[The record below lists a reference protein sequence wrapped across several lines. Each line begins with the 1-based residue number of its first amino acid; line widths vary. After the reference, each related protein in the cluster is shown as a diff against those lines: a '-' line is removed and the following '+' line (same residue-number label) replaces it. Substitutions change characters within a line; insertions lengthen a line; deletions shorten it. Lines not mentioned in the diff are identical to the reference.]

1 MNGKERCTVNSHGDA
16 DDLLK
21 NVPSELDK
29 YVNNANK
36 ELQHL
41 HDFIFGV
48 ALYTFCSVLDKISEF
63 MTQKYKF
70 VTIKFVYVIR
80 DLFAWKV
87 KQYINKIQVISSNLE
102 K

>member
-1 MNGKERCTVNSHGDA
+1 
-16 DDLLK
+16 LLK

-41 HDFIFGV
+41 HDFIFSV
-48 ALYTFCSVLDKISEF
+48 ALYTFCSVLDKITEF
-63 MTQKYKF
+63 VTQKYKF

-80 DLFAWKV
+80 DYLR
-87 KQYINKIQVISSNLE
+87 E
-102 K
+102 KLNNILTKYK